1 MAITLTS
8 RMLPRRPDLWI
19 AWRERKLSCGC
30 SKLGKLKL
38 ASRSIF
44 EGWLARAAGSGIR
57 SRSDEDEAQIQAE
70 MVENSSR
77 SAELRMKKLRNTN
90 MQRVELVL
98 AEIGSSWL
106 NRRSSGVEP
115 LQCLPLFIQLLVIL
129 CSGCT
134 QMGSLKTCGSELIG
148 FDVHNGVDLPRVQ
161 HVYVDTVWLR
171 QQYTCLPS
179 FHLCLFERPTV
190 VVPY

>member
-1 MAITLTS
+1 MKCLAITLTS

-57 SRSDEDEAQIQAE
+57 SRSDEDKAQIQAE

-115 LQCLPLFIQLLVIL
+115 LQCLAFIHSTSGYTLLRL
-129 CSGCT
+129 YAD
-134 QMGSLKTCGSELIG
+134 G
-148 FDVHNGVDLPRVQ
+148 FTEN
-161 HVYVDTVWLR
+161 VWFRAHRL
-171 QQYTCLPS
+171 
-179 FHLCLFERPTV
+179 
-190 VVPY
+190 